1 MRSQHRVKMHLAT
14 QRFMQDVDFRVHQE
28 HRPMRI
34 GKYLFDD
41 SIATGAL
48 GIG

>member
-1 MRSQHRVKMHLAT
+1 MHLAT
-14 QRFMQDVDFRVHQE
+14 QRFMQDVDFRV
-28 HRPMRI
+28 RI

-41 SIATGAL
+41 SMATGAL